1 LNQRLRRHL
10 SGVIRIAAAGDIHC
24 DPHDRE
30 RIAGA
35 FERVAAQADV
45 VLLAGDLTTHGRPEE
60 AEVLA
65 EVCRELPVPV
75 VAVLGNH
82 DWHSDRTAEVT
93 ELLTAAGISVL
104 DRSSVVL
111 SVAGI
116 SVGVVGVKGFMGG
129 FGGQMANFGEP
140 LVRACYAEVTEDV
153 EALNRGLETV
163 GATQI
168 RVVLL
173 HYSPVADTLEGEP
186 PGIWAFLGSERL
198 AAPIAAHRP
207 DVVLH
212 GHSHSGTFEGCIGPV
227 PVYNVAVH
235 VIGRD
240 FWVFELDVKERA
252 AAGDRPVAVEVE
264 AREA

>member
-65 EVCRELPVPV
+65 ETCRDFPLPV

-82 DWHSDRTAEVT
+82 DWHSDRTAELT
-93 ELLTAAGISVL
+93 EVLVAAGISVL
-104 DRSSVVL
+104 ARSSLVL
-111 SVAGI
+111 SIGGV
-116 SVGVVGVKGFMGG
+116 SVGIVGVKGFMGG

-140 LVRACYAEVTEDV
+140 LVRACYAEVTQDV
-153 EALNRGLETV
+153 EALNRGLEAIA
-163 GATQI
+163 ATQI
-168 RVVLL
+168 RIALL
-173 HYSPVADTLEGEP
+173 HYAPVADTLVGEP
-186 PGIWAFLGSERL
+186 PGIWAFLGSERM
-198 AAPIAAHRP
+198 AAPIASHRP
-207 DVVLH
+207 DLVLH
-212 GHSHSGTFEGCIGPV
+212 GHSHGGTFEGCVGTV

-240 FWVFELDVKERA
+240 FWIFDLEVKEREPE
-252 AAGDRPVAVEVE
+252 RPVAVEVE
-264 AREA
+264 VEEPA

>member
-1 LNQRLRRHL
+1 M
-10 SGVIRIAAAGDIHC
+10 VRIAAAGDIHC
-24 DPHDRE
+24 DAHDRE
-30 RIAGA
+30 RVRLA
-35 FERVAAQADV
+35 FERVADEADL
-45 VLLAGDLTTHGRPEE
+45 VLLAGDLTTHGQLEQ

-65 EVCRELPVPV
+65 DVCRELSLPI

-82 DWHSDRTAEVT
+82 DWHSDRTAEIA
-93 ELLTAAGISVL
+93 ELLTSAGITVL

-111 SVAGI
+111 TVAGV

-140 LVRACYAEVTEDV
+140 LVRACYAEVTQDV
-153 EALNRGLETV
+153 EALNRGLEAIA
-163 GATQI
+163 GTQVRI
-168 RVVLL
+168 VLL
-173 HYSPVADTLEGEP
+173 HYAPISETLAGEP

-212 GHSHSGTFEGCIGPV
+212 GHAHGGSFEGHIGAV
-227 PVYNVAVH
+227 AVYNVAVH

-240 FWVFELDVKERA
+240 FWVFDLEVQERTS
-252 AAGDRPVAVEVE
+252 DRPVTVEVE
-264 AREA
+264 GTE